1 MILYHGSN
9 NIIKKPFLGGG
20 KIYNDYGQ
28 GFYCTDKI
36 ELAKEWACTEEVSAY
51 VNKYELDIQKLKILD
66 LSKNEYSTLNW
77 LALLLKY
84 RKLRI
89 TSPIMK
95 RGMEWLIKH
104 FSIDISAYDVII
116 GYRADD
122 SYFSFARAFISNE
135 ISLSQLSYAMRLGKL
150 GEQYVLKTEKAF
162 NQLSFQSAELADN
175 TIYYA
180 RRKMRDDEARN
191 AFFAEFEKEDINGI
205 YMRDIIKEEM
215 ASDDVRLR

>member
-9 NIIKKPFLGGG
+9 NIIKQPFLGGG

-122 SYFSFARAFISNE
+122 SYFSFARAFINNQ
-135 ISLSQLSYAMRLGKL
+135 ISLKQLEYAMD
-150 GEQYVLKTEKAF
+150 
-162 NQLSFQSAELADN
+162 LSFL
-175 TIYYA
+175 
-180 RRKMRDDEARN
+180 
-191 AFFAEFEKEDINGI
+191 
-205 YMRDIIKEEM
+205 
-215 ASDDVRLR
+215 V

>member
-9 NIIKKPFLGGG
+9 NIIKQPFLGGG

-95 RGMEWLIKH
+95 RGMEWLIKY
-104 FSIDISAYDVII
+104 FSIDISVYDVII

-122 SYFSFARAFISNE
+122 SYFSFARAFINNQ
-135 ISLSQLSYAMRLGKL
+135 ISLKQLEYAMDL
-150 GEQYVLKTEKAF
+150 GELGIQYVLKSENAF
-162 NQLSFQSAELADN
+162 QALKFAGYEVVDR
-175 TIYYA
+175 TVYYTKRKRRDEEA
-180 RRKMRDDEARN
+180 RRAYMLELENEAEDGIFIRDLM
-191 AFFAEFEKEDINGI
+191 KEGV
-205 YMRDIIKEEM
+205 K
-215 ASDDVRLR
+215 